1 MKTLTALLVL
11 AALTVSVHA
20 QEQFLSQP
28 KIVVLPKSVN
38 GVDALTL
45 MKSND
50 TVITAAAAIR
60 KVLVDRKLEVGDLE
74 QLASNADFNRSM
86 MAGLNSDMNAVIA
99 SAADADV
106 YFEFTYEVI
115 QGRGIKAKV
124 NFNVKEASTGK
135 VLGSGIGNS
144 DYTITSDFGSLC
156 AIAINN
162 EINSIMEQI
171 RSYWVDI
178 PKYGKPIM
186 LTIAF
191 KNTEVNAELPTGQ
204 YIDEVVEDWIAAN
217 SKSYR
222 PSSKTDKTIIYN
234 PIHVDHVKYDKPTRF
249 SRELRKLFDKTLGIK
264 VDDQVTGKSIRIE
277 GD

>member
-178 PKYGKPIM
+178 PKYGYRSCLRLHLRIPKSM
-186 LTIAF
+186 LNYQQV
-191 KNTEVNAELPTGQ
+191 NTSMRWSRIGLRQIV
-204 YIDEVVEDWIAAN
+204 
-217 SKSYR
+217 SR
-222 PSSKTDKTIIYN
+222 TDRH
-234 PIHVDHVKYDKPTRF
+234 PKPTRQ
-249 SRELRKLFDKTLGIK
+249 S
-264 VDDQVTGKSIRIE
+264 SIIPSMLIMSSMINRQ
-277 GD
+277 DSHAN